1 MIRLRNLRLKNF
13 LSHVQTEVNFND
25 ETYVVLGENASGKT
39 SILRG
44 IFFGL
49 FGEDLRKSRLEKLI
63 NRRSNS
69 GEIELTFIH
78 RGNEYTVLREFSVRR
93 NTATLFKNGKLE
105 ATGVKQVKEVV
116 RNSLG
121 LMPEIFKNTVF
132 VPQGEIVEL
141 LKGSPLDRRK
151 VLNRLL
157 GLEEYEKK
165 HEMIKKERKEIEGF
179 KKLLE
184 VSIVGVEKEKEEG
197 KKLEKSIEVL
207 NERIEA
213 LSGEVKNEK
222 GEVERIQK
230 ELEKLEEKK
239 NVYTQISTELSSV
252 QLNIEKIKEKI
263 KRLNEK
269 LKELKEK
276 KGDILRLRDEI
287 KPLKGAEELSEVVQE
302 LKLLTKES
310 ENLRKTLDEKRKL
323 LSEKERIEEDL
334 PKLEA
339 ELNNLIG
346 KEEELIKNKELLVE
360 KFNDLN
366 RLKDEFTK
374 VTSKIEMKKAQLLKL
389 REEIPEVDLSEF
401 EKLRFNFE
409 RKLSKL
415 KDLQEKLNLIRKE
428 KEELSDRVKLLQRG
442 NSKCP
447 VCNGDLTEEKRL
459 NLIEESKNRLIKVSD
474 EEEKLLNE
482 IEKLSDEVKSL
493 ENEVKLKENL
503 IVKKET
509 LESEIREIEKEVEVL
524 SGKIPKFKQD
534 EIKQLEISISDL
546 EKSRL
551 EVLKRKTELSQEI
564 KSLKEFVER
573 QPKEEEVLQ
582 LKEKLNELEG
592 EISKLKQRAKELKE
606 RHEIPVSNGK
616 ELSEFLRKLK
626 EKENLL
632 KRLEGEVSSEGD
644 LRKEL
649 SELEEE
655 LLRLRERESSLRRK
669 LEELSFDE
677 ELYRAFKKS
686 SKELISRF
694 QKKKEELSK
703 LIGEKAGLEESL
715 KRLKRRIEEGERI
728 KENFLKVRHAV
739 NLLSEVERS
748 MHPGEGFLKF
758 VRTMLLPQIAYYCKE
773 FFSVFDF
780 EFGDLYIDE
789 NLTVTFG
796 IPGQG
801 TMSLDE
807 LSGGQQVA
815 FALALRFA
823 MARNFSQR
831 MELLILDEPT
841 VHLDAQR
848 RMGLTELLTALK
860 TKLPQML
867 IVTHD
872 PELEVV
878 GDRVIRVRNHGGSSF
893 VEVGS

>member
-13 LSHVQTEVNFND
+13 LSHVQTEINFND

-105 ATGVKQVKEVV
+105 ATGVNQVKEVV

-132 VPQGEIVEL
+132 VPQGEIVGL

-179 KKLLE
+179 KKHLE
-184 VSIVGVEKEKEEG
+184 ASIVGVEKEKEEG
-197 KKLEKSIEVL
+197 KKLEKRIEVL
-207 NERIEA
+207 NERIGT
-213 LSGEVKNEK
+213 LSDEVKNEK

-252 QLNIEKIKEKI
+252 QLNIGKINEKIKK
-263 KRLNEK
+263 LNEK

-276 KGDILRLRDEI
+276 KGNILKLRDEI
-287 KPLKGAEELSEVVQE
+287 RPLKGAEELSEVVQE
-302 LKLLTKES
+302 LKLLTKEH
-310 ENLRKTLDEKRKL
+310 ENLRKTLDEKSKL
-323 LSEKERIEEDL
+323 LSEKERIKENL

-339 ELNNLIG
+339 ELNNLIR

-374 VTSKIEMKKAQLLKL
+374 VTSEIEMKKAQLLKL

-409 RKLSKL
+409 EKLSKL

-428 KEELSDRVKLLQRG
+428 KEELSDRVKLLQKG

-459 NLIEESKNRLIKVSD
+459 NLIEESKNRLIKVSN

-482 IEKLSDEVKSL
+482 IEKLNGEIKSL
-493 ENEVKLKENL
+493 EKEVKLKENL

-509 LESEIREIEKEVEVL
+509 LESEIREIEKEIEVL
-524 SGKIPKFKQD
+524 SGKIPKFNQD

-564 KSLKEFVER
+564 KSLREFIER
-573 QPKEEEVLQ
+573 QPKEQVLQ
-582 LKEKLNELEG
+582 LKKKLNELEG

-606 RHEIPVSNGK
+606 KYEIPVSNGK

-655 LLRLRERESSLRRK
+655 LLRLRERESSLRRR
-669 LEELSFDE
+669 LEELSFE
-677 ELYRAFKKS
+677 EGLYRAFKKS
-686 SKELISRF
+686 SKELISQF

-728 KENFLKVRHAV
+728 KENFLKVRQAV

-773 FFSVFDF
+773 FFSIFDF